1 MLTISRMKS
10 LPVAA
15 LALALAGCITGPSH
29 WLQSSTA
36 LHQSKPSAT
45 AQSANSSSVPNL
57 DLSYKKYVL
66 PNGLTL
72 IVHEDHTSPVVAL
85 DVWYHVGS
93 KDEARGQHGMARL
106 FEHLMFTGSQHH
118 DAAYAP
124 ALLAAG
130 ATDIGGDS
138 NRDRSRFH
146 ETVPAATLDL
156 GLWMES
162 ERMGYLLGGVTQA
175 KLDQQRSAVESDKRQ
190 HDSQPYGDVD
200 SIIARSTYPP
210 GHPYSWTP
218 FGSIRDLNAI
228 DLGNVRDWFEKYYGA
243 ANATLVVS
251 GDVKAAVVKAKVEQ
265 DFGDIP
271 PGVPVSHVTTWP
283 ARMSGERSSTVR
295 EAVPQ
300 ARLYMVWNLPPAF
313 NADTSRLKLAAAV
326 LADGKDSRLYKRLV
340 QKDQLATDVTAQ
352 IDAREIG
359 SQLVIRADARSGI
372 SLDKIEQAVDE
383 ELAKLLANGPQA
395 AELDR
400 IRASLLTGFSRR
412 LQSQAAQAELLARSE
427 VYGGSPDAYKTE
439 LNELRNASSD
449 DVRDSMRNWLADGL
463 FVLDVKPAVRYTISG
478 KDANRHRPPPVGAL
492 LLPQLPTL
500 QRAIL
505 PNGMRL
511 ALVQRGNAQSLD
523 FDMLFGGGRAS
534 DGDLPGGTA
543 ALTYDLLSGGTDQY
557 SATEIDSKLQTLGA
571 SVSSHLGPDDGDV
584 RLSAVKTKLTST
596 LDLYA
601 DMIRQSTFPD
611 DQISRYKQQL
621 LASIAQQQASP
632 HGAIKRVLTPLLFG
646 PQHPYAHVGLGMADQ
661 IQSVQRDD
669 LVAYAKRWLRPDNA
683 TLLVTGDIDM
693 ATLKPLIEARFG
705 DWEASSVPLTQ
716 LDIGNAPAQAAAR
729 IFLIDKPGASQSRIV
744 AANLAPPPTD
754 SQQPAYDIVSAALGG
769 SFDSRLNL
777 DLHATRHWGDDVSSG
792 IVSMRHQQIFYVSA
806 NVQSERTAPAILEI
820 HNQLESVVDGKS
832 PLTKQEVSAAE
843 QSELRRLPDASQTL
857 GDVAASYRHILTL
870 DLPDDYYRQL
880 IDKLKGLS
888 SLQLQTAA
896 QHLISPEALTWIVV
910 GDLSKIEQPI
920 RELNLGSVQ
929 IIGTDGKIVG
939 SIEHQ

>member
-1 MLTISRMKS
+1 MKN

-15 LALALAGCITGPSH
+15 LALALVGCAAAPFH

-36 LHQSKPSAT
+36 SHQSKPSAT
-45 AQSANSSSVPNL
+45 AQSANGSSVPNI
-57 DLSYKKYVL
+57 DLAYKKYVL

-93 KDEARGQHGMARL
+93 KDETRGQHGMARL
-106 FEHLMFTGSQHH
+106 FERLMFTGSQHR

-124 ALLAAG
+124 ALSAAG
-130 ATDIGGDS
+130 ATDIGGSSD
-138 NRDRSRFH
+138 RDRSSFH
-146 ETVPAATLDL
+146 ETVPAAALDL

-175 KLDQQRSAVESDKRQ
+175 KLDRQRGVVESEKRQ
-190 HDSQPYGDVD
+190 RISQPYGDVD
-200 SIIARSTYPP
+200 SIIAKSTYPP
-210 GHPYSWTP
+210 GHPYAWTP
-218 FGSIRDLNAI
+218 SGSIRDLNAI
-228 DLGNVRDWFEKYYGA
+228 GLGEVRDWFDKYYGA

-251 GDVKAAVVKAKVEQ
+251 GDVKAAVVRAKVEQ

-271 PGVPVSHVTTWP
+271 PGAPVSHVTAWS

-340 QKDQLATDVTAQ
+340 QKDRLATDVSAQ
-352 IDAREIG
+352 VEAREIG
-359 SQLVIRADARSGI
+359 SQLVIRADAGAGVP
-372 SLDKIEQAVDE
+372 LNKIEQVVDE
-383 ELAKLLANGPQA
+383 TLAKLLANGPQP

-400 IRASLLTGFSRR
+400 VRTSLLVGFSRR
-412 LQSQAAQAELLARSE
+412 LQSPAAKAELLARSE

-439 LNELRNASSD
+439 LDELRNASTD

-463 FVLDVKPAVRYTISG
+463 FVLDVKPAVRYAISG
-478 KDANRHRPPPVGAL
+478 KDANQRQPPPVGAL
-492 LLPQLPTL
+492 LPPILPTI
-500 QRAIL
+500 QRTTL
-505 PNGMRL
+505 SNGMQL
-511 ALVQRGNAQSLD
+511 VLVQRGTAPTLD

-534 DGDLPGGTA
+534 DADLPGGTA
-543 ALTYDLLSGGTDQY
+543 ALTYDLLSGGTDRY

-571 SVSSHLGPDDGDV
+571 GVGSHLGPDDGDV
-584 RLSAVKTKLTST
+584 RLSAVKTKLAST

-621 LASIAQQQASP
+621 LASIAQQQASSQ
-632 HGAIKRVLTPLLFG
+632 AVVKRVLTPLLFG
-646 PQHPYAHVGLGMADQ
+646 AQHPYAHGGLGSADS
-661 IQSVQRDD
+661 IQSIQRDD

-693 ATLKPLIEARFG
+693 ATLKPLVEARFG
-705 DWEASSVPLTQ
+705 DWTTSPVPLTQ
-716 LDIGNAPAQAAAR
+716 LDIGNAPTQAATR
-729 IFLIDKPGASQSRIV
+729 IFLINKPGASQSRIV

-754 SQQPAYDIVSAALGG
+754 PQQPAFDIVAAALGG
-769 SFDSRLNL
+769 SFDSRLNQ
-777 DLHATRHWGDDVSSG
+777 DLHATRHWGDDISG
-792 IVSMRHQQIFYVSA
+792 GVMPMRHQQIFYVGA
-806 NVQSERTAPAILEI
+806 NVKSDRTAPAMLDIQ
-820 HNQLESVVDGKS
+820 HQLESVVDGTS
-832 PLTKQEVSAAE
+832 PLTQQEIGAAE
-843 QSELRRLPDASQTL
+843 QAELRSLPGASQTL
-857 GDVAASYRHILTL
+857 GNVAASYRHVLTL

-880 IDKLKGLS
+880 TDKLKALTPS
-888 SLQLQTAA
+888 QLQTAA
-896 QHLISPEALTWIVV
+896 QQLIHTGALTWIVV

-920 RELNLGSVQ
+920 RNLNLGSVQ
-929 IIGTDGKIVG
+929 VIDADGKPSSMPPVG
-939 SIEHQ
+939 G